1 MKRILSVLASA
12 VILLPAAL
20 MLGGCGEAA
29 GNNVETD
36 QLPYGA
42 TVTID
47 TSRDITMSY
56 DARFIEPELA
66 DKVYAYYHA
75 VQTKNAEEF
84 TPVLFPLYHDYQ
96 LNDLYEGQI
105 DDQVL
110 MESSYSAVQ
119 EYFGFDFEYSMIDI
133 TGAIMSDGISEERDR
148 LRQMLD
154 DLADDKDQP
163 AVSTHTTYFYEL
175 SVTRYVTEQGSGERE
190 ETDYVLTDEKLY
202 AMKYDDQ
209 WCLVY

>member
-66 DKVYAYYHA
+66 DKV
-75 VQTKNAEEF
+75 K
-84 TPVLFPLYHDYQ
+84 
-96 LNDLYEGQI
+96 
-105 DDQVL
+105 
-110 MESSYSAVQ
+110 
-119 EYFGFDFEYSMIDI
+119 
-133 TGAIMSDGISEERDR
+133 DGREVR
-148 LRQMLD
+148 
-154 DLADDKDQP
+154 
-163 AVSTHTTYFYEL
+163 V
-175 SVTRYVTEQGSGERE
+175 EQGMWIATAPE
-190 ETDYVLTDEKLY
+190 E
-202 AMKYDDQ
+202 
-209 WCLVY
+209 